1 MINLLPNDYKE
12 DVLYG
17 RRNLKLVRWVI
28 IVWAVVA
35 GVLLIAV
42 FGQFYISQSTSKLQ
56 TTLQQSQERIAAQ
69 KLEQNQTNL
78 ESLNNNFKI
87 TSQLLGK
94 QILFSDLFIQLG
106 SIIPKDSVV
115 SQIGLTDKIAGGEG
129 VVINIRAASNSAANQ
144 AFINISDPKNNLF
157 DDADL
162 LEITKVQS
170 GSSAQG
176 DNFLDKYPYSANIQA
191 KFKANSNFIML
202 NKVKAAQK

>member
-1 MINLLPNDYKE
+1 MINLLPTDFKL
-12 DVLYG
+12 DLLYG
-17 RRNLKLVRWVI
+17 RRNAKLIKWVGMVW
-28 IVWAVVA
+28 IVVF
-35 GVLLIAV
+35 GVLLIAL
-42 FGQFYISQSTSKLQ
+42 FGQFYISQSTTKLEK
-56 TTLQQSQERIAAQ
+56 TLKQSQERIAVQ
-69 KLEQNQTNL
+69 NLEKNQTDL
-78 ESLNNNFKI
+78 EALNNNFKI

-94 QILFSDLFIQLG
+94 QILFSELFVKLG
-106 SIIPKDSVV
+106 STIPNDSVV

-170 GSSAQG
+170 GASSQG
-176 DNFLDKYPYSANIQA
+176 DNFLDQYPYSANIQA

-202 NKVKAAQK
+202 NKIKAAQ

>member
-1 MINLLPNDYKE
+1 MINLLPTDFKQ
-12 DVLYG
+12 DLLYG
-17 RRNLKLVRWVI
+17 RRNLKLARWVG

-35 GVLLIAV
+35 GVLIIAL
-42 FGQFYISQSTSKLQ
+42 FGQFYISQSTKKLE
-56 TTLQQSQERIAAQ
+56 TTLQQSQERIATQ
-69 KLEQNQTNL
+69 NL
-78 ESLNNNFKI
+78 EKNQKDLETLNNNFKI

-94 QILFSDLFIQLG
+94 QILFSDLFVQLG
-106 SIIPKDSVV
+106 ATIPKDSVV

-129 VVINIRAASNSAANQ
+129 VIINIRAASNSAANQ

-170 GSSAQG
+170 ESSAQG
-176 DNFLDKYPYSANIQA
+176 GNFLDRYPYSANIQA

-202 NKVKAAQK
+202 NKIKAGQ